1 MYEYYNTHTHTH
13 ARGLASSV
21 IMLIFIYFQRKG
33 IIGLKIKSD
42 KFYKKPNECTNDTH
56 KSAFSLMHE
65 TALQCV
71 SYVQLFG
78 FLQMNIYAKCTE

>member
-1 MYEYYNTHTHTH
+1 MRAR

-21 IMLIFIYFQRKG
+21 IMLIFISFQRKD
-33 IIGLKIKSD
+33 IIGLKMKSD
-42 KFYKKPNECTNDTH
+42 NVYKKPNECTNYTH

-65 TALQCV
+65 TALQCI
-71 SYVQLFG
+71 SYVHLFG